1 MENVTKP
8 QLTQSGAEKIS
19 EIYGSFDFEDI
30 VSEITS
36 GSFRIE
42 PSGFLKKIMGIFL
55 GELSSVFSLL
65 GILASLMLVSAILN
79 NLQDSFGKKSVST
92 ATRFACYV
100 YLIAASASIFKAASG
115 YVLTVLDDITILIK
129 SLIPS
134 MAILCISGGSAVLA
148 GTHPIIFF
156 ICSTAAT
163 AIKNI
168 ITPLVFLR
176 AATAFLC
183 GITGNKGMEEF
194 SALFHKIHKT
204 LLALSMTLFSGILA
218 ISRFAAL
225 SFDSLAARGIKFAVS
240 ATVPVVGG
248 SLAEAMNSVAGASS
262 LLKNAVGIAGV
273 MMIFAIFAVPLI
285 KLLAL
290 AFIYR
295 ITAALAAPVAD
306 KGIIDTLKKSGECI
320 DMLFSSIA
328 CMGIIMIIA
337 VASML

>member
-36 GSFRIE
+36 GNFKIE
-42 PSGFLKKIMGIFL
+42 TGGFLKKVTDIFL
-55 GELSSVFSLL
+55 GELSSVFSIL
-65 GILASLMLVSAILN
+65 GVLASLMLVSAILN

-92 ATRFACYV
+92 ATRFSCYV
-100 YLIAASASIFKAASG
+100 YLIAASASIFEAASG

-134 MAILCISGGSAVLA
+134 MAILCVSGGSGVLA

-194 SALFHKIHKT
+194 SALFQKIHKT

-248 SLAEAMNSVAGASS
+248 SIAEAMNSVAGASS

-290 AFIYR
+290 SFIYKV
-295 ITAALAAPVAD
+295 TAALAAPVAD
-306 KGIIDTLKKSGECI
+306 RGIIDTLKKSGECI

-337 VASML
+337 VASLL